1 MASSSSSSPTSLL
14 PSEPEPWRASTSPPL
29 PLGALLDIADDLLFD
44 IFSIYL
50 HIRDVCALDSALCNR
65 TRRTEFLRLV
75 STKVLLFNREEI
87 IVLSPLH
94 QFKLKPLV
102 PGALSWIKNRGI
114 HLATLHL
121 AIPTGVMAAAD
132 QRIIRDTLAS
142 LAYNGQLDKLETIKV
157 LNCSYIKDADLAVVL
172 SKCHRTLKCMNIRG
186 SGVAEISA
194 LHVKRCPNLEAFVA
208 NGNVSAEDMAE
219 IFQACPKLR
228 VLELNSFGARLTDE
242 LVESIVAHCFVL
254 EHLSLRHS
262 VTVSDAAIR
271 NVAESCP
278 LLQVI
283 DLSGTAV
290 TDATVLEF
298 CMRCPQLKRVL
309 LSYCG
314 NLTDAAVIA
323 VADRLPGLTRID
335 LNGNAAITSGAVE
348 HLATKCR
355 ELKIINSSDCPNVS
369 DVTLMKIAEHGSKLN
384 KLYIT
389 DCPNITGV
397 GFGVLACKCRALKFV
412 LFDQRIEATVAP
424 LRRMFPLVN
433 WKSEW

>member
-1 MASSSSSSPTSLL
+1 
-14 PSEPEPWRASTSPPL
+14 
-29 PLGALLDIADDLLFD
+29 
-44 IFSIYL
+44 
-50 HIRDVCALDSALCNR
+50 
-65 TRRTEFLRLV
+65 V
-75 STKVLLFNREEI
+75 STKVLLFNREKI
-87 IVLSPLH
+87 KVLAQKMSTLKH
-94 QFKLKPLV
+94 KPLV

-142 LAYNGQLDKLETIKV
+142 LAYNGQLDKLETIMV

-172 SKCHRTLKCMNIRG
+172 SKCHRTLKCMYIRG
-186 SGVAEISA
+186 TGVAEISA

-208 NGNVSAEDMAE
+208 NGKESAEDMAE
-219 IFQACPKLR
+219 IFQACSKLR
-228 VLELNSFGARLTDE
+228 VVDLICFGASLTDE
-242 LVESIVAHCFVL
+242 LVESMAAHCPLL
-254 EHLSLRHS
+254 EHLKLRNCA
-262 VTVSDAAIR
+262 TVSDAAIR

-278 LLQVI
+278 LLQLI

-335 LNGNAAITSGAVE
+335 LDGNAAITSGAVE

-355 ELKIINSSDCPNVS
+355 ELTIINLFDCPNVS
-369 DVTLMKIAEHGSKLN
+369 DVTLMKIAEHGSKLKFLN
-384 KLYIT
+384 IT

-397 GFGVLACKCRALKFV
+397 GFGVLACKCRVLKFV
-412 LFDQRIEATVAP
+412 HFDQRIEATVAP
-424 LRRMFPLVN
+424 LRLMFPLIS
-433 WKSEW
+433 WESE